1 MTASS
6 SSPTTSA
13 IALGAARRGVARARA
28 RLPVA
33 PRAAA
38 VAPSPSSSSTRWSLR
53 LAPEHRAGVASARL
67 SATTSKTMTTTK
79 TTTTKTTPARV
90 VVVARADAAAS
101 SDAPTSSLADDDAAI
116 DWTAL
121 GRYFAATAAQCALLV
136 WFTLWLNGGL
146 NNSGL
151 PMKYQ
156 NVIVFVWFA
165 FNALKSRTF
174 SPLNASRPK
183 LADERA
189 AKVEA
194 RRTGPHTTAFA
205 LCTPILKDFAL
216 RVSPPTPRFQ
226 SPPLAFNPHPRCLS
240 TPSDAP
246 FDSAFRLNSES
257 VRRGCRRGSR
267 SRSSGPPSRSSAP
280 RLASSS
286 STRSAGR

>member
-1 MTASS
+1 M
-6 SSPTTSA
+6 
-13 IALGAARRGVARARA
+13 
-28 RLPVA
+28 
-33 PRAAA
+33 
-38 VAPSPSSSSTRWSLR
+38 
-53 LAPEHRAGVASARL
+53 
-67 SATTSKTMTTTK
+67 TTK

-101 SDAPTSSLADDDAAI
+101 SDAPSSSLADDDDADDDAAI
-116 DWTAL
+116 DWTAV

-194 RRTGPHTTAFA
+194 RSPYTDPHTTAFA
-205 LCTPILKDFAL
+205 W
-216 RVSPPTPRFQ
+216 
-226 SPPLAFNPHPRCLS
+226 
-240 TPSDAP
+240 
-246 FDSAFRLNSES
+246 
-257 VRRGCRRGSR
+257 
-267 SRSSGPPSRSSAP
+267 
-280 RLASSS
+280 
-286 STRSAGR
+286 